1 MLHIVKAGKGLS
13 KETKEADTVD
23 EGQRSKERE
32 QSLREEEMRDTDKIE
47 RLHKQLYLIKKHLF
61 CSTIGRRVF
70 TRCTWQSSF
79 FPPSNPGTSPALS
92 SAHCMDGGCCY

>member
-13 KETKEADTVD
+13 KETKGADSVD

-47 RLHKQLYLIKKHLF
+47 RLHKQLYLIKKHIF
-61 CSTIGRRVF
+61 CSTIGVR
-70 TRCTWQSSF
+70 
-79 FPPSNPGTSPALS
+79 
-92 SAHCMDGGCCY
+92 